1 MPWPPPFSE
10 SDARMAVAE
19 AISWS
24 GALRALGYEP
34 KGANIRTLQRWVKKW
49 GISTEHFDSDAARGL
64 ASAARA
70 RPLEEVMVENSTY
83 PRGKLKRRLYAAGLK
98 QRECEMCGQGESWNG
113 RRMALILDH
122 INGAADD
129 HRLDNLRIACA
140 NCAATLDTHCGR
152 NIPSERT
159 CPGCGQTFTPTTMQ
173 HRYCSQNCWGMISRK
188 RKLGIPQRHL
198 RKVERPSY
206 EQLQEDVRTMSMLAV
221 GRKYGVTDNAVRKW
235 IRWYER
241 GSEGK
246 GETEAA

>member
-10 SDARMAVAE
+10 SDARAAVADS
-19 AISWS
+19 ISWS
-24 GALRALGYEP
+24 AALRALGYES
-34 KGANIRTLQRWVKKW
+34 KGANIRTLQRWVRIW
-49 GISTEHFDSDAARGL
+49 GISTEHFDPNATRRL
-64 ASAARA
+64 ASAGRA

-98 QRECEMCGQGESWNG
+98 QRACELCGQGEVWNG

-122 INGAADD
+122 INGVSND
-129 HRLDNLRIACA
+129 HRLENLQVVCA

-152 NIPSERT
+152 NVPQERT
-159 CPGCGQTFTPTTMQ
+159 CPGCGQPFAPTTMQ
-173 HRYCSQNCWGMISRK
+173 HRYCSQKCWGTVSAERL
-188 RKLGIPQRHL
+188 RGIPQPHL

-206 EQLQEDVRTMSMLAV
+206 EQLKQDVRTMSMLAV
-221 GRKYGVTDNAVRKW
+221 GRKYGVSDNAVRKW